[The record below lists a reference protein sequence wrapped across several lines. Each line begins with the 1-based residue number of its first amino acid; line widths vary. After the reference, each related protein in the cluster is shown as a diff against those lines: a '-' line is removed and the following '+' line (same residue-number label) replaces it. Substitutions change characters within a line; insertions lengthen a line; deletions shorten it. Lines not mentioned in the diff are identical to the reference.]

1 MATISHATPN
11 QSGSNDE
18 VIEVWVEY
26 DEINDGVTVN
36 PTQLHKDTVVRFRN
50 PKGHK
55 LRIEFLTPSG
65 NDCDMVTDSQIYR
78 LTVGGTYHFKCF
90 FMPPGEGGEISPTNG
105 GVIDVMPQRP

>member
-1 MATISHATPN
+1 MATTSQIGTK
-11 QSGSNDE
+11 GNDPSE
-18 VIEVWVEY
+18 DVVEVWVEY

-36 PTQLHKDTVVRFRN
+36 PTQLHKDTVVRFKN

-55 LRIEFLTPSG
+55 VRIEFLSPAG
-65 NDCDMVTDSQIYR
+65 DDCDIVTDAQDYK

-90 FMPPGEGGEISPTNG
+90 FTPPGEQGEISPTNG

>member
-1 MATISHATPN
+1 MATTSHATPK
-11 QSGSNDE
+11 QPGSNDA
-18 VIEVWVEY
+18 VIEVSVEY

-36 PTQLHKDTVVRFRN
+36 PTQLHKDTVVRFKN

-55 LRIEFLTPSG
+55 VRIEFLSPAG
-65 NDCDMVTDSQIYR
+65 DDCDIVTDAQDYR

-90 FMPPGEGGEISPTNG
+90 FTPPGEEGEISPANG